1 MKVLTLDI
9 ETAPNLAHVWGLF
22 KQNIAITQLAEVSTV
37 ICWAAKWHS
46 RKGVEFRSD
55 HHDGHD
61 AMIARAHELL
71 DEADVVVGWNS
82 KAFDIKHLQREF
94 LLADL
99 PPASPHHDVDLLT
112 VARSRFKFASNKL
125 DHVAQQLGVG
135 AKVQHTGFELWLDC
149 MRGDD
154 KAWALMKRYN
164 VQDVRLTEQL
174 YDRLLPW
181 IARHPHQGLYGGPK
195 AGCPRCGSM
204 HAIIRGHRTTAVGS
218 YTRYQCQVCRGYF
231 AGTHRTDAVHSTAV

>member
-9 ETAPNLAHVWGLF
+9 ETAPNLAYVWALF
-22 KQNIAITQLAEVSTV
+22 KQTVAINQLAEVSTV
-37 ICWAAKWHS
+37 ICWAAKWHDK
-46 RKGVEFRSD
+46 KGVEFRSD

-82 KAFDIKHLQREF
+82 KAFDVKHLQREF

-99 PPASPHHDVDLLT
+99 PPAAPHHDVDLLT
-112 VARSRFKFASNKL
+112 IARNRFKFASNKL
-125 DHVAQQLGVG
+125 NHVAKQLGVG
-135 AKVQHTGFELWLDC
+135 AKVQHTGFELWRDC
-149 MRGDD
+149 MSGDA

-164 VQDVRLTEQL
+164 IQDVRLTEQL

-195 AGCPRCGSM
+195 AGCPRCGSL
-204 HAIIRGHRTTAVGS
+204 HAIIRGHRTTAVGR
-218 YTRYQCQVCRGYF
+218 YPRYQCQVCRGYF
-231 AGTHRTDAVHSTAV
+231 AGTYRTDGVHSTAI